1 MDTVIELRDIALDR
15 SGHRILSDIHWATA
29 PDQHWVILGANGA
42 GKTSLVR
49 VATGRLAPT
58 SGTATLMGEDLSEAD
73 PAELATRMSLVP
85 HSLTS
90 RLRPSMSVRD
100 VVRTA
105 AWGISSSFTEEYE
118 DMDSQ
123 RADDLLVLFGVGDL
137 ADRPFSSLSEG
148 ERQRIALARGLMSD
162 PEVLILDEPTA
173 GLDLGARELLM
184 QALTEMMSGP
194 RAPQAIVVTHHLE
207 EIPVG
212 ITHAAIM
219 KNGTLLEQGA
229 IGDVLTGVILSEA
242 FELPLSVGYDNG
254 RWWTRGMTR

>member
-1 MDTVIELRDIALDR
+1 
-15 SGHRILSDIHWATA
+15 
-29 PDQHWVILGANGA
+29 
-42 GKTSLVR
+42 
-49 VATGRLAPT
+49 
-58 SGTATLMGEDLSEAD
+58 
-73 PAELATRMSLVP
+73 
-85 HSLTS
+85 
-90 RLRPSMSVRD
+90 
-100 VVRTA
+100 
-105 AWGISSSFTEEYE
+105 
-118 DMDSQ
+118 
-123 RADDLLVLFGVGDL
+123 
-137 ADRPFSSLSEG
+137 
-148 ERQRIALARGLMSD
+148 MSD

-242 FELPLSVGYDNG
+242 FELPLSDGQ
-254 RWWTRGMTR
+254 